1 MRAYFFKECSKIDK
15 PKSGDGA
22 DKICKSTWQY
32 YDQLLFLK
40 SKKTQSESS
49 TRDSNLST
57 DNDENYSIVTDTLDE
72 LQNPGSVQTSTSE
85 TITSDTQETQ
95 RYSQTS
101 QRKKIRMNRTENND
115 QLLEIEK
122 KKLEIL
128 QRESIKEKSDDL
140 LFFESL
146 LPFMENVPLRRKL
159 RLRSKI
165 QDLILTEIEDIEDNI
180 QQSIPVMHIPDPN
193 INTQQSVEYQL
204 HVQNSP
210 EQNLIHHMQME
221 NNSALISYIQNY
233 K

>member
-1 MRAYFFKECSKIDK
+1 
-15 PKSGDGA
+15 
-22 DKICKSTWQY
+22 
-32 YDQLLFLK
+32 
-40 SKKTQSESS
+40 
-49 TRDSNLST
+49 
-57 DNDENYSIVTDTLDE
+57 
-72 LQNPGSVQTSTSE
+72 
-85 TITSDTQETQ
+85 
-95 RYSQTS
+95 
-101 QRKKIRMNRTENND
+101 MNRTENND

-146 LPFMENVPLRRKL
+146 LPYMENIPLRRKL

-165 QDLILTEIEDIEDNI
+165 QDLILTEIEAVEDNI
-180 QQSIPVMHIPDPN
+180 QQSVPVMHIPDPN
-193 INTQQSVEYQL
+193 INTQRSVEYEL

-221 NNSALISYIQNY
+221 NDSALISYIKNY